1 MHCLYSTTSPVSVCQ
16 TMKLIL
22 INLYLKRS
30 DMQAPKTDAGWAI
43 IIADFA
49 ELANI
54 NMYAL
59 FD

>member
-1 MHCLYSTTSPVSVCQ
+1 
-16 TMKLIL
+16 
-22 INLYLKRS
+22 
-30 DMQAPKTDAGWAI
+30 MQAPKTDAGWAI